1 MGYVLSSDLDLRT
14 GMAYMPVAEPIP
26 YPVAPAPESERPA
39 RAPVSR
45 PGDANA
51 ALHAAWG
58 EYCKLNGTDPR
69 DRAKLRAGCGKLLK
83 REVTSCREL
92 TDAERRLIAKR
103 LNALVD
109 AAKRGAERRAA

>member
-1 MGYVLSSDLDLRT
+1 MWLGCDTQHART
-14 GMAYMPVAEPIP
+14 LLP
-26 YPVAPAPESERPA
+26 PVAPAPEAERPA

-58 EYCKLNGTDPR
+58 EYCKLTDTDPR
-69 DRAKLRAGCGKLLK
+69 DRAKLRAGCGRILG
-83 REVTSCREL
+83 RVVVSCKDL
-92 TDAERRLIAKR
+92 TDTERRLIAKR

-109 AAKRGAERRAA
+109 AAKSGAERRAA